1 MQGREAVLLAGWP
14 LTCCFYTLPAPF
26 CSSVLSLAPLGALY
40 FSSIL
45 ADKFGPPHLLEER
58 GGQTLS
64 GQAGAREGWDP
75 ALAQSKL
82 MSGIV

>member
-14 LTCCFYTLPAPF
+14 FTCCFSPF

-40 FSSIL
+40 FSSIP
-45 ADKFGPPHLLEER
+45 ADKLGPPHLLEER